1 MAIKRVK
8 ETEKVTVG
16 VLRTA
21 LQTWLAPEFSTL
33 SDRLTHV
40 EARLDGIDRRLD
52 GIDRR
57 LDGIDK
63 RLDGIDKRLDGMD
76 KRFDAVEMRV
86 ASLEKQV
93 EVQGKR
99 IDSLEK
105 RMEESIT
112 SFRNEMRSEF
122 ATVHGE
128 IRHLQQITDA
138 RERLASV
145 EAKLAAQHG

>member
-1 MAIKRVK
+1 M
-8 ETEKVTVG
+8 
-16 VLRTA
+16 
-21 LQTWLAPEFSTL
+21 

-40 EARLDGIDRRLD
+40 EARLDGMDRRFD
-52 GIDRR
+52 EIDQRF
-57 LDGIDK
+57 DGIDK
-63 RLDGIDKRLDGMD
+63 RL
-76 KRFDAVEMRV
+76 DAVEMRV

-93 EVQGKR
+93 EGQGKR
-99 IDSLEK
+99 IESIEK

-128 IRHLQQITDA
+128 IRHLQQITDM

-145 EAKLAAQHG
+145 EAKLATQHG